1 MREKKEKKNILFCHK
16 AKASANV
23 MVTVR
28 VPINN
33 FLSLRRP
40 MGTLEPVL
48 DCVVVVGVELE
59 QSLEEEGRTGAASD
73 IVKVID
79 WVLPF

>member
-1 MREKKEKKNILFCHK
+1 MSHEGKKNILLCQK

-33 FLSLRRP
+33 FSLSRVVL
-40 MGTLEPVL
+40 GTTTACMYPVIAWI
-48 DCVVVVGVELE
+48 
-59 QSLEEEGRTGAASD
+59 S
-73 IVKVID
+73 
-79 WVLPF
+79 

>member
-1 MREKKEKKNILFCHK
+1 MREKKNILFCHK

-33 FLSLRRP
+33 FSL
-40 MGTLEPVL
+40 
-48 DCVVVVGVELE
+48 
-59 QSLEEEGRTGAASD
+59 
-73 IVKVID
+73 
-79 WVLPF
+79 WY

>member
-1 MREKKEKKNILFCHK
+1 MREKKKHLFCHK

-33 FLSLRRP
+33 FLSN
-40 MGTLEPVL
+40 
-48 DCVVVVGVELE
+48 
-59 QSLEEEGRTGAASD
+59 
-73 IVKVID
+73 I
-79 WVLPF
+79 